1 MMGSPGV
8 REPSATCLRSA
19 GGHAVPLL
27 GVELSGDVYGAHAR
41 IVVRQ
46 RYRNDEESPIEAIY
60 TFPLP
65 SDAVVVGFAMECA
78 GRRMES
84 EVREREEA
92 FKAFDEAVAKGHGA
106 ALLEEERKNVF
117 TANVGNLMPGEET
130 MIEVAFVQR
139 LTSDEGALRLMI
151 PTLVAPRYIPGAAI
165 ASPTGHG
172 TSAPT
177 DRVPDADRITPRI
190 AAVKY
195 GLSLDVRF
203 DLGRAITLES
213 PSHAIAVE
221 AMSGGVTRVRFERD
235 EVALDRD
242 LVLLAA
248 GAPGVVAG
256 LVADKKRG
264 EEGTFA
270 LTVVPDLFEPS
281 ERAAAHDVLF
291 VVDVSGSMEG
301 DSIEQARA
309 AMRLCLRHLAEGDR
323 FGIIAFSDTFRW
335 FEQKLVPFTK
345 TTLASADTWIARLSA
360 GGGTEMLEPLLAA
373 TGALGD
379 TDRDRVI
386 VLLTDGQVGNEEE
399 IVRRVVAEAKGTR
412 VYTFGI
418 GTNVSDLLL
427 RGLARR
433 TNAVAEFIHPG
444 ERIDEKV
451 TAQFARATAAR
462 VDGVTLKL
470 EGLDGGELTPAE
482 LPSLVDGEP
491 WVVYG
496 RYEESSIGH
505 ATLRGTLRGKPFH
518 LRIPVELPTEV
529 SRDAL
534 GALWAGGR
542 IRDLED
548 AESELSGRRQVANR
562 DRIVALATRHGVSSR
577 HTSFVVVEKR
587 FGDRRAKGHPE
598 TRVVPVSAPAGW
610 QLSTPGVDVMS
621 APMGGMGGGYGA
633 ASATLTGATRGRA
646 MVGGSYPTGAPPPP
660 PQMAAPAPAA
670 AKAGGIAGV
679 FSRAMNAV
687 FGEDRGEAFEVFE
700 AEHGDAPSPPSA
712 APDSIAAW
720 FQSQGADG
728 AWSAPDDTSDLGS
741 LRATTKVLLAC
752 IRAGIDTAHAV
763 YGHQLK
769 KAVEATCVLADTLA
783 SKDPRAGVSALLA
796 AFVVA
801 SGARARARVS
811 AVVHDNGALGAY
823 AESFTSVAAAR
834 AKLDELEP

>member
-8 REPSATCLRSA
+8 REPSTTCLRSA

-46 RYRNDEESPIEAIY
+46 RYRNDEATPIEAIY

-92 FKAFDEAVAKGHGA
+92 FRAFDEAVAKGHGA

-117 TANVGNLMPGEET
+117 TANVGNLLPGEET

-139 LTSDEGALRLMI
+139 LAADEGALRLMI
-151 PTLVAPRYIPGAAI
+151 PTLVAPRYIPGTAT

-172 TSAPT
+172 ASAPT

-195 GLSLDVRF
+195 GLSLDMRF
-203 DLGRAITLES
+203 DLGRAITVES

-221 AMSGGVTRVRFERD
+221 AVSGGVTRVRFERD

-281 ERAAAHDVLF
+281 ERAAAHDVVF

-323 FGIIAFSDTFRW
+323 FGIIAFSDSFRW
-335 FEQKLVPFTK
+335 FENKLVPFTK

-360 GGGTEMLEPLLAA
+360 GGGTEMLQPLLAA

-379 TDRDRVI
+379 TVRDRVI
-386 VLLTDGQVGNEEE
+386 VLLTDGQVGNEDE

-433 TNAVAEFIHPG
+433 TNGVAEFIHPG

-496 RYEESSIGH
+496 RYEESCVGH

-518 LRIPVELPTEV
+518 LRISVELPTEA

-534 GALWAGGR
+534 GALWAGSR

-548 AESELSGRRQVANR
+548 AASELSGRRQAANR

-610 QLSTPGVDVMS
+610 QQPTTGFDILA
-621 APMGGMGGGYGA
+621 APVAAMGGGFGA
-633 ASATLTGATRGRA
+633 APAGATRGRA
-646 MVGGSYPTGAPPPP
+646 MGGPPPTGAPPPP

-670 AKAGGIAGV
+670 ANAGGIAGV
-679 FSRAMNAV
+679 FSRAMNVV
-687 FGEDRGEAFEVFE
+687 FGEAREEAFE
-700 AEHGDAPSPPSA
+700 AERGGAASSPSA
-712 APDSIAAW
+712 ASDSIAVW

-728 AWSAPDDTSDLGS
+728 AWSDPADTSDLGA

-763 YGHQLK
+763 YGHQVR
-769 KAVEATCVLADTLA
+769 KAVEATCILADRLTP
-783 SKDPRAGVSALLA
+783 KDARAVAAALLA

-801 SGARARARVS
+801 SGARARARVA
-811 AVVHDNGALGAY
+811 AVVHATRGLEAY
-823 AESFTSVAAAR
+823 AESFQSIEAAR
-834 AKLDELEP
+834 AKLGELEP